1 VPDKVTCAALFTHGR
16 PERIGDAESRV
27 RELATEA
34 GVELTSLGEGSPDLV
49 VALGGDGTMLRA
61 LRATLGAATPVFG
74 VNFGRMGFLTSAEG
88 HQLEEALRYSLLG
101 GGKRIRPV
109 LCLATGEALGQDPG
123 AVLPAACA
131 LELVHT
137 FSLVHDDLPALDDDD
152 LRRGQPSSHVRFG
165 EGVAI
170 LAGDA
175 LLTEAFRLVLG
186 YESPAPARE
195 LASATLGMIGGQYVD
210 VTTDGD
216 LDADGLVHLH
226 ELKTGRLLR
235 ASVTCAVAVA
245 GLPPDERE
253 PWAAFGEELGLLF
266 QIVDDILDATGTASE
281 LGKTPG
287 KDEAAGKVTYVSLH
301 GLERARELADAA
313 RARVNERLAE
323 LPPDTAVLAELVD
336 TIRDRRT

>member
-1 VPDKVTCAALFTHGR
+1 VRSPDEL
-16 PERIGDAESRV
+16 
-27 RELATEA
+27 RELVDA
-34 GVELTSLGEGSPDLV
+34 ELTSLPLADELGE
-49 VALGGDGTMLRA
+49 
-61 LRATLGAATPVFG
+61 
-74 VNFGRMGFLTSAEG
+74 
-88 HQLEEALRYSLLG
+88 LEEALRYSLLG

-109 LCLATGEALGQDPG
+109 LCLATGEALARTP
-123 AVLPAACA
+123 AEVLPAACA
-131 LELVHT
+131 LEFVHT

-186 YESPAPARE
+186 YESPEPARE
-195 LASATLGMIGGQYVD
+195 LAAATLGMIGGQYVD

-216 LDADGLVHLH
+216 LDADGLVRLH
-226 ELKTGRLLR
+226 ALKTGRLLR
-235 ASVTCAVAVA
+235 ASVTCAIAVA
-245 GLPPDERE
+245 GLPPDERK

-301 GLERARELADAA
+301 GLERARQLADAA
-313 RARVNERLAE
+313 RARVKERLAE
-323 LPPDTAVLAELVD
+323 LPADTSVLAELVA
-336 TIRDRRT
+336 TIRDRHA

>member
-1 VPDKVTCAALFTHGR
+1 MRSPDELRELV
-16 PERIGDAESRV
+16 DAELMRLP
-27 RELATEA
+27 LADE
-34 GVELTSLGEGSPDLV
+34 LGE
-49 VALGGDGTMLRA
+49 
-61 LRATLGAATPVFG
+61 
-74 VNFGRMGFLTSAEG
+74 
-88 HQLEEALRYSLLG
+88 LEEALRYSLLG

-109 LCLATGEALGQDPG
+109 LCLATGEALGREPIE
-123 AVLPAACA
+123 VLPAACA

-165 EGVAI
+165 EGIAI
-170 LAGDA
+170 LTGDA

-186 YESPAPARE
+186 YGSPEPARE
-195 LASATLGMIGGQYVD
+195 LAAATLGMIGGQYMD

-235 ASVTCAVAVA
+235 ASVTCAVAVV
-245 GLPPDERE
+245 GLPPDERA
-253 PWAAFGEELGLLF
+253 PWAAFGQELGLLF
-266 QIVDDILDATGTASE
+266 QIVDDILDATGTAAE

-313 RARVNERLAE
+313 RTRVNERLAE
-323 LPPDTAVLAELVD
+323 LPADSTVLAELVA

>member
-1 VPDKVTCAALFTHGR
+1 VRSPDELRELV
-16 PERIGDAESRV
+16 DAEL
-27 RELATEA
+27 EALPLAE
-34 GVELTSLGEGSPDLV
+34 ELGEL
-49 VALGGDGTMLRA
+49 
-61 LRATLGAATPVFG
+61 
-74 VNFGRMGFLTSAEG
+74 EG
-88 HQLEEALRYSLLG
+88 ALRYSLLG

-109 LCLATGEALGQDPG
+109 LCLATGEALGRDP
-123 AVLPAACA
+123 AETLPAACA

-186 YESPAPARE
+186 YASPEPARE
-195 LASATLGMIGGQYVD
+195 LAAATLGMIGGQYVD

-245 GLPPDERE
+245 DLPPADRE
-253 PWAAFGEELGLLF
+253 PWAVFGEEVGLLF
-266 QIVDDILDATGTASE
+266 QIVDDVLDATGTAAE

-323 LPPDTAVLAELVD
+323 LPADTTILAELVD
-336 TIRDRRT
+336 AIRDRRA

>member
-1 VPDKVTCAALFTHGR
+1 VRSPDELRELV
-16 PERIGDAESRV
+16 DAELMRLP
-27 RELATEA
+27 LADE
-34 GVELTSLGEGSPDLV
+34 LGE
-49 VALGGDGTMLRA
+49 
-61 LRATLGAATPVFG
+61 
-74 VNFGRMGFLTSAEG
+74 
-88 HQLEEALRYSLLG
+88 LEEALRYSLLG

-109 LCLATGEALGQDPG
+109 LCLATGEALGREPIE
-123 AVLPAACA
+123 VLPAACA

-165 EGVAI
+165 EGIAI
-170 LAGDA
+170 LTGDA

-186 YESPAPARE
+186 YGSPEPARE
-195 LASATLGMIGGQYVD
+195 LAAATLGMIGGQYMD

-235 ASVTCAVAVA
+235 ASVTCAVAVV
-245 GLPPDERE
+245 GLPPDERA
-253 PWAAFGEELGLLF
+253 PWAAFGQELGLLF
-266 QIVDDILDATGTASE
+266 QIVDDILDATGTAAE

-313 RARVNERLAE
+313 RTRVNERLAE
-323 LPPDTAVLAELVD
+323 LPADSTVLAELVA

>member
-1 VPDKVTCAALFTHGR
+1 MKSSDELRELVDAALDR
-16 PERIGDAESRV
+16 LP
-27 RELATEA
+27 LTE
-34 GVELTSLGEGSPDLV
+34 ELGE
-49 VALGGDGTMLRA
+49 
-61 LRATLGAATPVFG
+61 
-74 VNFGRMGFLTSAEG
+74 
-88 HQLEEALRYSLLG
+88 LEDALRYSLLG
-101 GGKRIRPV
+101 GGKRILPV
-109 LCLATGEALGQDPG
+109 LCLATGEALARDPNEI
-123 AVLPAACA
+123 LPAACA
-131 LELVHT
+131 LEFVHT

-186 YESPAPARE
+186 YPSPEPARE
-195 LASATLGMIGGQYVD
+195 LAAATLGMIGGQYVD

-216 LDADGLVHLH
+216 LDAEGLVRLH

-253 PWAAFGEELGLLF
+253 PWARFGEELGLLF
-266 QIVDDILDATGTASE
+266 QIVDDILDATGTAAE

-301 GLERARELADAA
+301 GLDRARELADSA
-313 RARVNERLAE
+313 RVQVNERLTE
-323 LPPDTAVLAELVD
+323 LPADTTVLAELIG
-336 TIRDRRT
+336 TIRDRRA